1 MSGYHKSE
9 IPKGKLGESSKIDEE
24 YLEFKDALLQNNPV
38 MALCELS
45 DLIGA
50 IEAYAIR
57 YNVRLEDI
65 IEMKNATQRAF
76 NCGDRYDRKSDQIRG

>member
-1 MSGYHKSE
+1 MSGYHKTE

-76 NCGDRYDRKSDQIRG
+76 NCRDRHDRKSDCAAP